1 MGGEMEY
8 YTLSRYAYWK
18 YYILVFYYR
27 LAEYPAPVRAWLI
40 FGTFCLFLLALIVLG
55 NAMRTFAHY
64 RYEHLVHHTRERY
77 YERMKTVISQA
88 RTLEPMEVSA
98 ILELPKNFKMKEKQN
113 RSFVPSLLELRQ
125 EMGDDISRP
134 NWLRLM
140 QALKMPAYFESQILS
155 RSVRKKVQGFKDVAD
170 LDANLKEAVASRY
183 LFTKNRKLQMHARL
197 HAARFGTSY
206 PFKVLE
212 DDPNLV
218 FTEEMVVKYHNVLV
232 YRQNNGLTMP
242 NFIRWCNRMP
252 VNEELRIFA
261 VNEIRLFKRKE
272 DCPELLGMLEAS
284 RDEAFSC
291 ALIRTL
297 GELEYLPAE
306 AEFCRRYVSA
316 SFTER
321 QVLAEALGALGS
333 GSYDTL
339 QFMVEDFLQT
349 TDYVTRMVLLRVIY
363 RYGANGKAA
372 YEKLKAEATPE
383 LMPYFSH
390 IECDLIDSRR
400 YA

>member
-1 MGGEMEY
+1 MEY

-18 YYILVFYYR
+18 YYILIFYYK
-27 LAEYPAPVRAWLI
+27 LAEYPRPVRVWII
-40 FGTFCLFLLALIVLG
+40 FGSICMLLLVLIVLG
-55 NAMRTFAHY
+55 NALRTFANY
-64 RYEHLVHHTRERY
+64 RFERMVAHNRERY
-77 YERMKTVISQA
+77 YERMKTVVSQS
-88 RTLEPMEVSA
+88 RTLEPSEVSA
-98 ILELPKNFKMKEKQN
+98 ILELPKNFKMKERQN
-113 RSFVPSLLELRQ
+113 RSFVPVLLELRR
-125 EMGDDISRP
+125 EMNGTMSRP
-134 NWLRLM
+134 NWIRLT

-155 RSVRKKVQGFKDVAD
+155 RRIRKKVQGFKDVAD

-218 FTEEMVVKYHNVLV
+218 FTQEMVVKYHNVLV
-232 YRQNNGLTMP
+232 YRQKNGLTMP
-242 NFIRWCNRMP
+242 NFIRWCNRVP
-252 VNEELRIFA
+252 INEELRIFA

-272 DCPELLGMLEAS
+272 DCAELLAMLVAS
-284 RDEAFSC
+284 REEAFSC
-291 ALIRTL
+291 AIIRTL
-297 GELEYLPAE
+297 GELEYVPAE
-306 AEFCRRYVSA
+306 KEFCRRYLSA

-321 QVLAEALGALGS
+321 QVLAEAIGAIGS
-333 GSYDTL
+333 GNPEIVR
-339 QFMVEDFLQT
+339 FMVDDFLQT

-363 RYGANGKAA
+363 RYGESGRAA

-383 LMPYFSH
+383 LLPYFAH